1 MLILGSKSPRRKE
14 ILDLYNI
21 PFKVYIKDINEDVN
35 ESDPIKYA
43 MKTAEKKGKSISC
56 DFPISF
62 MC

>member
-43 MKTAEKKGKSISC
+43 MKTAKKKGEIN
-56 DFPISF
+56 I
-62 MC
+62 M